1 MVVKNNGK
9 RFVFILLVVTLIALM
24 MGNVC
29 AEDVNGTNVDTITPT
44 KSINVDV
51 NYEYANDNNN
61 VIPDFYIYSGED
73 KIEYNKE
80 LVSSNRFV
88 LTFKD
93 NSSNG
98 YNITALTAGYIS
110 QSQIISDSITFNLKA
125 NDAYKL
131 GRDVTADADRL
142 LDFKTI
148 LVVTTAGVTKLNG
161 KSTEDALEAILN
173 YGTKIKYSNVL
184 MLRDTAVNPI
194 DFAFIVKRG
203 NELKAVIFSPVHLS
217 MVKDGPI
224 ERRKFIDNSLC
235 QLKSNYRS
243 VLKEYNRCLAQ
254 RNMLL
259 KDMKNNANLEDMLY
273 IWDKNLAKSGAKI
286 IYQREKYIE
295 ALLPFATEIFDGLS
309 KGREKIDLKLQ
320 CGFECKDKSVAEIE
334 NELTKLLIS
343 GRNSDILNRITT
355 SGPHRD
361 DMEILINEK
370 SARLYASQGQQRSC
384 VLALKLAEASLL
396 KEMTDDEPLALLD
409 DVMSELDESRQ
420 DYITCCDA
428 NTVLR
433 LKKGKTFHIENGRC
447 KN

>member
-1 MVVKNNGK
+1 MKIDSIEIENFRNIEK
-9 RFVFILLVVTLIALM
+9 LKLDFD
-24 MGNVC
+24 
-29 AEDVNGTNVDTITPT
+29 DVNIIWGENAQGKTNLIEAIYLFTGS
-44 KSINVDV
+44 KSFRGVRD
-51 NYEYANDNNN
+51 
-61 VIPDFYIYSGED
+61 
-73 KIEYNKE
+73 KE
-80 LVSSNRFV
+80 LVE
-88 LTFKD
+88 FKKESAKLKIEFE
-93 NSSNG
+93 NKSRKQNAELIIKG
-98 YNITALTAGYIS
+98 RRTA
-110 QSQIISDSITFNLKA
+110 
-125 NDAYKL
+125 
-131 GRDVTADADRL
+131 
-142 LDFKTI
+142 
-148 LVVTTAGVTKLNG
+148 KLNG
-161 KSTEDALEAILN
+161 IEKKSTTAL
-173 YGTKIKYSNVL
+173 G
-184 MLRDTAVNPI
+184 D
-194 DFAFIVKRG
+194 
-203 NELKAVIFSPVHLS
+203 ELKAVIFSPVHLS
-217 MVKDGPI
+217 MVKAGPI

-420 DYITCCDA
+420 DYILNHIKNWQVFITCCDA

>member
-1 MVVKNNGK
+1 MKIDSIEIENFRNIEK
-9 RFVFILLVVTLIALM
+9 LKLDFD
-24 MGNVC
+24 
-29 AEDVNGTNVDTITPT
+29 DVNIIWGENAQGKTNLIEAIYLFTGS
-44 KSINVDV
+44 KSFRGVRD
-51 NYEYANDNNN
+51 
-61 VIPDFYIYSGED
+61 
-73 KIEYNKE
+73 KE
-80 LVSSNRFV
+80 LVE
-88 LTFKD
+88 FKKERAKLKID
-93 NSSNG
+93 FENKSRKQNAELIIKG
-98 YNITALTAGYIS
+98 RRTA
-110 QSQIISDSITFNLKA
+110 
-125 NDAYKL
+125 
-131 GRDVTADADRL
+131 
-142 LDFKTI
+142 
-148 LVVTTAGVTKLNG
+148 KLNG
-161 KSTEDALEAILN
+161 IEKKSATAL
-173 YGTKIKYSNVL
+173 G
-184 MLRDTAVNPI
+184 D
-194 DFAFIVKRG
+194 
-203 NELKAVIFSPVHLS
+203 ELKAVIFSPVHLS

-370 SARLYASQGQQRSC
+370 SARLYASP
-384 VLALKLAEASLL
+384 SLL
-396 KEMTDDEPLALLD
+396 
-409 DVMSELDESRQ
+409 SF
-420 DYITCCDA
+420 
-428 NTVLR
+428 VLSS
-433 LKKGKTFHIENGRC
+433 
-447 KN
+447 